1 MRTKILSSILLCI
14 VLIAIGGVLYFF
26 WPYLEGTPNVQLSVI
41 KMPIEVNAGSG
52 WRLGVD
58 GEELIEGWSVRTGPN
73 GSAVITFFADTTSR
87 LDENAEV
94 RIQGIFEDEAG
105 GSVWL
110 EQSSG
115 DVWHT
120 IGAIGLTHFAVD
132 TPSGRFEDEGTSF
145 GLSVSPTMAYAPVLR
160 GSVRTNVVT
169 SPPLASFKRQASFQN
184 AGAGKT
190 QISITP
196 GTVGSCPNSGENTA
210 RDTYETPLQSWVD
223 KNEEKDAAQLIKRRE
238 QLKKKYSRNIGLGKR
253 LLGKSASEDSLNSWI
268 DDYLKGNTDVSKL
281 IKDGTIPSSFR
292 TIIPAEFLKKVKPVK
307 PDKPVRKTCTCAC
320 GPSCSKTFVYGCPTA
335 ENAEKSGGSVNEF
348 GKRKGTVGQGSFE
361 GIVKKGK
368 DGKFT
373 GECTICKEKQN
384 FVDVTAMQNGDCST
398 PCKQKCKEYGG
409 DLKVVQREAGDEC
422 RAQLQ
427 EACGLR

>member
-1 MRTKILSSILLCI
+1 MRGKILLSVLLCI
-14 VLIAIGGVLYFF
+14 VLIVIGGVLYFF
-26 WPYLEGTPNVQLSVI
+26 WPYLAGTPNVQLSVI
-41 KMPIEVNAGSG
+41 KMPVEVNAGSG

-94 RIQGIFEDEAG
+94 HIQGISDLEG

-110 EQSSG
+110 EQSQG

-120 IGAIGLTHFAVD
+120 ISPVGITHFAVD
-132 TPSGRFEDEGTSF
+132 TPSGRFEDDGTSF
-145 GLSVSPTMAYAPVLR
+145 GLSVTQMITYAPVLR
-160 GSVRTNVVT
+160 GSVHTSIIT
-169 SPPLASFKRQASFQN
+169 SPPLASFTQRPSFQN

-210 RDTYETPLQSWVD
+210 SDTYETPLQSWVD
-223 KNEEKDAAQLIKRRE
+223 RNEEKDASQLVSRRE
-238 QLKKKYSRNIGLGKR
+238 QLKTKYSRNIGVGKR
-253 LLGKSASEDSLNSWI
+253 LLGTTASEEKLNSWI
-268 DDYLKGNTDVSKL
+268 DDYLKGNTDVSQL

-292 TIIPAEFLKKVKPVK
+292 TIIPAEFLKKVKPVT
-307 PDKPVRKTCTCAC
+307 PGKPVRKTCTCAC

-348 GKRKGTVGQGSFE
+348 GKRKGVVGQGSFE

-373 GECTICKEKQN
+373 GECTVCKDKEN
-384 FVDVTAMQNGDCST
+384 FVDVGAMANGDCSA

-409 DLKVVQREAGDEC
+409 NLKDVQRAAGDEC